1 MTTCGK
7 IWEKGD
13 KKPYILRSTSSP
25 GEAAYDPPNDDVI
38 LLHRPTAFPLLSNSK
53 KRSTIGV
60 FTFRHCAG
68 ADICCH
74 AAAGGVGGV
83 VAGVDLN
90 LVASEV
96 AQVGDDSGLFGV
108 DRDHSLCAFKGLLIL
123 VLRDA
128 CAMRWARGG
137 GEEGVCL
144 VGDTH
149 HRASL
154 SRASRQGEARL
165 K

>member
-1 MTTCGK
+1 M
-7 IWEKGD
+7 
-13 KKPYILRSTSSP
+13 
-25 GEAAYDPPNDDVI
+25 
-38 LLHRPTAFPLLSNSK
+38 
-53 KRSTIGV
+53 
-60 FTFRHCAG
+60 
-68 ADICCH
+68 
-74 AAAGGVGGV
+74 
-83 VAGVDLN
+83 VACVDLN
-90 LVASEV
+90 LVAGEV
-96 AQVGDDSGLFGV
+96 AQVGDDSGLLGV
-108 DRDHSLCAFKGLLIL
+108 DCDHNLCAFKGLLIVIL
-123 VLRDA
+123 WDA